1 MERLVDLNGTGGEI
15 CSFITFFLGSIFL
28 FQLQLTSTGMFKVYV
43 PPEGKFSC
51 PAVLDDAELRTQIII
66 GIDLF
71 V

>member
-1 MERLVDLNGTGGEI
+1 
-15 CSFITFFLGSIFL
+15 
-28 FQLQLTSTGMFKVYV
+28 MFKVYV
-43 PPEGKFSC
+43 PPEGKLSC

>member
-1 MERLVDLNGTGGEI
+1 
-15 CSFITFFLGSIFL
+15 
-28 FQLQLTSTGMFKVYV
+28 MFKVYV